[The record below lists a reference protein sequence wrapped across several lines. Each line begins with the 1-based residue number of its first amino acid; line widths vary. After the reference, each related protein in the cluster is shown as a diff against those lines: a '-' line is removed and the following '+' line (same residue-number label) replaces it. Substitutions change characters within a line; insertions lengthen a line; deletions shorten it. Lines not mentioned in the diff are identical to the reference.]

1 MGSVIVLA
9 ALAEFIISIKEI
21 PAVYI
26 VDIAVAVII
35 DAISRNFVFV
45 GPNGILQI
53 RVVDV
58 DSGVN
63 DCNHHLTMLLCTGII
78 KIPGREYIDIYAFS
92 GAGFFDPVSIRTSH
106 RCRHSQVV
114 CQVNVRGKLRVAV
127 LEAVCDLAVLKLRI
141 IFQSPLVLGIAVRR
155 RQIGY
160 ARTVDICRK
169 CISLRIVV

>member
-53 RVVDV
+53 RMIDV
-58 DSGVN
+58 DS
-63 DCNHHLTMLLCTGII
+63 TT
-78 KIPGREYIDIYAFS
+78 
-92 GAGFFDPVSIRTSH
+92 T
-106 RCRHSQVV
+106 
-114 CQVNVRGKLRVAV
+114 
-127 LEAVCDLAVLKLRI
+127 
-141 IFQSPLVLGIAVRR
+141 
-155 RQIGY
+155 
-160 ARTVDICRK
+160 
-169 CISLRIVV
+169 